1 MTDARIFVIVGA
13 SLAGAK
19 AAQTL
24 REEGFEGRVVLL
36 GDEPVRPYER
46 PPLSK
51 EYLQGKA
58 GVDKVFVHDEGYY
71 EEHDIDLRVS
81 THVDALD
88 AQNREVV
95 LASGEHLGF
104 DAVLLATGAEPRHLT
119 VPGSDLE
126 GIHSLRTLAD
136 SDRLRSA
143 IGDASRV
150 VVIGGGWIGC
160 EVAAAARLSGAEVA
174 IVEAARI
181 PLERA
186 LGPELGA
193 FYRDVHAE
201 HGVEWHLGS
210 GVEELRGSTRA
221 EEVRLADGTVLQGDL
236 FVAGVGVTPRIAL
249 AEGAGLTLENG
260 VATDEFLHTSAPG
273 VFAAGDVASAWHPLF
288 RTRIRLEHWS
298 SALNQGPVA
307 AKNMLGTPVAYER
320 IPYFFSDQYE
330 VGMEYSGY
338 AVDWDQIVYRGDPT
352 TREFIAF
359 WVKADRLVAGM
370 AVNTWDMADPIADLV
385 AGQRRVDVN
394 RLRDPDIEL
403 ARVVQ

>member
-1 MTDARIFVIVGA
+1 M
-13 SLAGAK
+13 
-19 AAQTL
+19 
-24 REEGFEGRVVLL
+24 
-36 GDEPVRPYER
+36 
-46 PPLSK
+46 
-51 EYLQGKA
+51 
-58 GVDKVFVHDEGYY
+58 
-71 EEHDIDLRVS
+71 
-81 THVDALD
+81 
-88 AQNREVV
+88 
-95 LASGEHLGF
+95 
-104 DAVLLATGAEPRHLT
+104 LLATGAEPRHLT
-119 VPGSDLE
+119 VPGSDLD
-126 GIHSLRTLAD
+126 GLHSLRTLAD
-136 SDRLRSA
+136 SDRLRAA
-143 IGDASRV
+143 IGDAGRV

-160 EVAAAARLSGAEVA
+160 EVAASARLLGAEVA
-174 IVEAARI
+174 IVEAGQL
-181 PLERA
+181 PLERV

-210 GVEELRGSTRA
+210 GVEELRGSTQGRGGPPGRRHGA
-221 EEVRLADGTVLQGDL
+221 QGDL

-273 VFAAGDVASAWHPLF
+273 VFAAGDVANAWHPLF

-307 AKNMLGTPVAYER
+307 AKNMLGTPWPTRR

-359 WVKADRLVAGM
+359 WLKADRLVAGM
-370 AVNTWDMADPIADLV
+370 NVNTWDMAIH
-385 AGQRRVDVN
+385 RRP
-394 RLRDPDIEL
+394 RRRAEP
-403 ARVVQ
+403 RRRQPSP

>member
-1 MTDARIFVIVGA
+1 MPRT
-13 SLAGAK
+13 
-19 AAQTL
+19 
-24 REEGFEGRVVLL
+24 GR
-36 GDEPVRPYER
+36 
-46 PPLSK
+46 SC
-51 EYLQGKA
+51 
-58 GVDKVFVHDEGYY
+58 
-71 EEHDIDLRVS
+71 S
-81 THVDALD
+81 
-88 AQNREVV
+88 
-95 LASGEHLGF
+95 ASGEHLGF

-201 HGVEWHLGS
+201 HGVEWRLGS
-210 GVEELRGSTRA
+210 GVEELRGSSQGRGGPPGRRHGA
-221 EEVRLADGTVLQGDL
+221 SGDL

-288 RTRIRLEHWS
+288 RDTHSTR
-298 SALNQGPVA
+298 ALV
-307 AKNMLGTPVAYER
+307 LGTQPGAGGGEEHARDPLWPMRRFRTSSRTSTRSAWSTRVTPSTGTRSCSGA
-320 IPYFFSDQYE
+320 IP
-330 VGMEYSGY
+330 
-338 AVDWDQIVYRGDPT
+338 P

-370 AVNTWDMADPIADLV
+370 AVNTWDMS
-385 AGQRRVDVN
+385 
-394 RLRDPDIEL
+394 
-403 ARVVQ
+403 